1 MQVQSTDPTSAFAA
15 STAPGVSSTSGSSSS
30 GSAASAASAAAGSST
45 APTES
50 MFLQL
55 LVAQMKYQD
64 PTSPQDPTQ
73 FVGELAQFSQLEQTI
88 GIKSDTDS
96 ISQDLSSALAPST
109 TSPATTPASS

>member
-1 MQVQSTDPTSAFAA
+1 MQVQSADPTTMFAN
-15 STAPGVSSTSGSSSS
+15 STAPTSSSTANS
-30 GSAASAASAAAGSST
+30 SAASAASQAAGSSS

-88 GIKSDTDS
+88 GIKSDTDA
-96 ISQDLSSALAPST
+96 ISQDLSAATAP
-109 TSPATTPASS
+109 PATTPAS

>member
-1 MQVQSTDPTSAFAA
+1 MQVQSTDPSSVFAA
-15 STAPGVSSTSGSSSS
+15 STAPVTSSTATSS
-30 GSAASAASAAAGSST
+30 AVSAAAGSGT
-45 APTES
+45 PTES

-88 GIKSDTDS
+88 GIKSDTDA
-96 ISQDLSSALAPST
+96 ISQDLSAATAPST
-109 TSPATTPASS
+109 TPAS

>member
-1 MQVQSTDPTSAFAA
+1 MQVQSTDASSMFAN
-15 STAPGVSSTSGSSSS
+15 STAPVSSATAGGGAS
-30 GSAASAASAAAGSST
+30 SAASAASQAAGSSS

-88 GIKSDTDS
+88 GIKSDTDA
-96 ISQDLSSALAPST
+96 ISQDLSAATAP
-109 TSPATTPASS
+109 PAATPAS

>member
-1 MQVQSTDPTSAFAA
+1 MQVQSTDPISAFAA
-15 STAPGVSSTSGSSSS
+15 STTPGVSFTSGSGSSAN
-30 GSAASAASAAAGSST
+30 AANAASAAAGSST

-88 GIKSDTDS
+88 GIKSDTDT
-96 ISQDLSSALAPST
+96 ISQDLSSAL
-109 TSPATTPASS
+109 TSPATPPASS

>member
-1 MQVQSTDPTSAFAA
+1 MQVQSTDPVSAFAA
-15 STAPGVSSTSGSSSS
+15 STTPGVSSTSGSGSSA
-30 GSAASAASAAAGSST
+30 GAANAASAAAGSST

-88 GIKSDTDS
+88 GIKSDTDA
-96 ISQDLSSALAPST
+96 ISQDLSAATAPAAT
-109 TSPATTPASS
+109 TPATTPAS